1 QGRHAVQSKCL
12 DFITYQGGLTWPPPG
27 GSSDHRHI
35 SRGDALRVPGG
46 WAKEVPTM
54 PASKEF
60 AILIEDRPGT
70 LGKICRS
77 LADGTATILAFQ
89 SVPLAGKRLVR
100 LCVHNPSTATDVL
113 TAERVMY
120 SEEEIAHVKA
130 ANKAGELAR
139 LAARLGD
146 ANININYAYS
156 GLESG
161 TNAPIVVFGVS
172 DATKAASI
180 LDQAAAA
187 AGRESLSIS
196 QGHKGAAAAAP
207 FLLLF
212 LVLLL
217 HGLFRCLFAGVAGY
231 SK

>member
-1 QGRHAVQSKCL
+1 MGTDWPVMPTIRQESRLSRQGRHAVQSKCL
-12 DFITYQGGLTWPPPG
+12 HFITYQGGLTRLPPSV
-27 GSSDHRHI
+27 SSDHRHI
-35 SRGDALRVPGG
+35 STGDALRVPGV

-60 AILIEDRPGT
+60 AILMEDRPGT

-77 LADGTATILAFQ
+77 LADRNVSILAFQ
-89 SVPLAGKRLVR
+89 SVPLGGKSLVR
-100 LCVHNPSTATDVL
+100 LLVDNPSTARDVL
-113 TAERVMY
+113 NAERVMY
-120 SEEEIAHVKA
+120 SEEEIAHLKA

-146 ANININYAYS
+146 ANININYAYG

-172 DATKAASI
+172 VATKAASI

-187 AGRESLSIS
+187 AGR
-196 QGHKGAAAAAP
+196 
-207 FLLLF
+207 
-212 LVLLL
+212 
-217 HGLFRCLFAGVAGY
+217 
-231 SK
+231 

>member
-1 QGRHAVQSKCL
+1 
-12 DFITYQGGLTWPPPG
+12 
-27 GSSDHRHI
+27 
-35 SRGDALRVPGG
+35 
-46 WAKEVPTM
+46 M

-60 AILIEDRPGT
+60 AILMEDRPGT

-77 LADGTATILAFQ
+77 LADRNVSILAFQ
-89 SVPLAGKRLVR
+89 SVPLGGKSLVR
-100 LCVHNPSTATDVL
+100 LFVDNPSTATDVL

-172 DATKAASI
+172 DASIKPQLRLVGNRSPSHKAI
-180 LDQAAAA
+180 
-187 AGRESLSIS
+187 RERPLPLPFFCCFSFYSCMGSFDAFS
-196 QGHKGAAAAAP
+196 QE
-207 FLLLF
+207 
-212 LVLLL
+212 
-217 HGLFRCLFAGVAGY
+217 
-231 SK
+231 

>member
-1 QGRHAVQSKCL
+1 
-12 DFITYQGGLTWPPPG
+12 
-27 GSSDHRHI
+27 
-35 SRGDALRVPGG
+35 
-46 WAKEVPTM
+46 M

-60 AILIEDRPGT
+60 AILMEDRPGT

-77 LADGTATILAFQ
+77 LADRNVSILAFQ
-89 SVPLAGKRLVR
+89 SVPLGGKSLVR
-100 LCVHNPSTATDVL
+100 LFVDNPSTAKDVL
-113 TAERVMY
+113 NAERVTF
-120 SEEEIAHVKA
+120 SEEDIAHVKS

-161 TNAPIVVFGVS
+161 SNAPIVVFGVS

-187 AGRESLSIS
+187 AGR
-196 QGHKGAAAAAP
+196 
-207 FLLLF
+207 
-212 LVLLL
+212 
-217 HGLFRCLFAGVAGY
+217 
-231 SK
+231 